1 MYIVSPKRNYYLHS
15 LGFYCMKGNKHM
27 NEEELKQKEQELKD
41 KETDLTAKEEAL
53 KRLIFEKPNQQQA
66 HNRPCNDSQYN

>member
-41 KETDLTAKEEAL
+41 KETNLTAK
-53 KRLIFEKPNQQQA
+53 
-66 HNRPCNDSQYN
+66 